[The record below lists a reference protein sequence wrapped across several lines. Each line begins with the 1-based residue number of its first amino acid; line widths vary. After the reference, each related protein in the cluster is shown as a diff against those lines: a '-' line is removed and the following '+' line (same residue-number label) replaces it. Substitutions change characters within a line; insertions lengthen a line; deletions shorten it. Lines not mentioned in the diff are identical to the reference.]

1 MKNKLKIGDAVA
13 FKRPESWTITPDDRQ
28 EKHETIGGVVVEDYG
43 VVDAGETIAT
53 TAIFNYYN
61 YLKVLEYW
69 RSRQKVPVIDVA
81 GIDHGALRV
90 VVKSDTYIDRF
101 ESFHKLE
108 LEFWKV

>member
-1 MKNKLKIGDAVA
+1 MTKKLKIGDAEA
-13 FKRPESWTITPDDRQ
+13 FKRPESWAVTPDDRQ
-28 EKHETIGGVVVEDYG
+28 EKHETINGVVVEDYG
-43 VVDAGETIAT
+43 VVDAGETIST
-53 TAIFNYYN
+53 TAIFTYYN
-61 YLKVLEYW
+61 YLKILEYW